1 MSGSQKIPFAKP
13 WLSHSD
19 QVQLL
24 QQRGLGVSDPQA
36 AEQFLSHLNYYRLSG
51 YCLAFENGR
60 HSFTGGVTFEDV
72 VAAYHFD
79 LTLRDL
85 LTEALEVV
93 EVDLRAAIAYGFGQQ
108 YGAFGH
114 INPANFYTYFNH
126 QVWLDGLRK
135 EADRSSELFVEHFR
149 QTYVEF
155 PDLPVWIVTEVMSF
169 GTLSHMYK
177 GMLKPVQRAV
187 AKNFGIQASFLKSW
201 MHHCVYVRNLCAH
214 HSRLWDRVWAI
225 RPQLPPI
232 VVWQHPLL
240 PSDRHLFATLL
251 VLRKLLSHI
260 PAAKVFTTQ
269 WKQRVEQ
276 HIAQPP
282 AAPNPLRRMGLT
294 NSWLAHPVWA

>member
-1 MSGSQKIPFAKP
+1 MSGTPRVRFSKP
-13 WLSHSD
+13 WLSYAA

-24 QQRGLGVSDPQA
+24 QQRGLTVADPQA
-36 AEQFLSHLNYYRLSG
+36 AEQFLSHLNYYRFSG

-60 HSFTGGVTFEDV
+60 HNFNGGTTFEDV
-72 VAAYHFD
+72 VAAYQFD

-93 EVDLRAAIAYGFGQQ
+93 EVDLRAAIAYEFGQR
-108 YGAFGH
+108 YRAFGH
-114 INPANFYTYFNH
+114 TDPANFYQYFNH
-126 QVWLDGLRK
+126 TDWLDGLRK
-135 EADRSSELFVEHFR
+135 DAGRSSELFVQHF
-149 QTYVEF
+149 QHTYVEF

-177 GMLKPVQRAV
+177 GMLKPDQRVV
-187 AKNFGIQASFLKSW
+187 AQRWGIQASFLKSW

-225 RPQLPPI
+225 RPQLLPI
-232 VVWQHPLL
+232 PNWQPPLL

-260 PAAKVFTTQ
+260 PAAQAFTTQ

-282 AAPNPLRRMGLT
+282 AAPNPIRRMGLT
-294 NSWLAHPVWA
+294 NNWMAHPVWT